1 MNYTIESIAD
11 FCSGQAQIAI
21 PGSNVS
27 NIIIDHRDI
36 HWHGALFVAL
46 KGSRSDGHDFIPELI
61 ERGGRNFLITDAAIG
76 KAHKGEANFIVVKD
90 AVMALQEISKE
101 HRDNYKIPIVGV
113 AGSNGKTIVKEWIN
127 SLLEASH
134 QVCRSPKSYNSQIG
148 VALSLMQLGSKHT
161 LGVFEAGI
169 SKPGEMALLQQMIAP
184 SIGIFTNLGDA
195 HAAHFDSYEQKLM
208 EKLKLFAHS
217 NQVIVNR
224 DQFWF
229 AEYNGDIKD
238 KFFTWSRESTEA
250 DVCVNG
256 VKVRS
261 GSTIIDLNHD
271 NRQYQI
277 QIPFEDRAS
286 IENAIH
292 CFCLCLIL
300 DCVNQQAL
308 KRFSFLAPVAMR
320 MEMKQGVEN
329 SILIDDSYNSDLG
342 SLQAALDQLA
352 SQKAEARV
360 VILTDMYQN
369 SPGDYLYHE
378 LASILNESRVDEL
391 ICIGPDLE
399 KYRSL
404 FTLPI
409 VQNFENADQY
419 WEQLDTTQLRNKAIL
434 VKGARAFRLEKLVQR
449 LQAQQ
454 HETTL
459 QVDLH
464 KLGQN
469 LKYFRSQIESK
480 TKIMVM
486 VKAFSYGS
494 GGFEV
499 ANYLQNQKVDY
510 LAVAYADE
518 GVSLRKRGVRLPIMV
533 MSPAKTSYDAV
544 IRHQLEPEIYSLR
557 SLKEFIESAASLRHL
572 FHELNIHLK
581 IDSGMHRLG
590 FESRDV
596 PELLELLNQAPFI
609 RVASV
614 FTHLSAVDS
623 EYQDEFTKQQIERYQ
638 SVAAAIQLG
647 VNYQVM
653 NHVLN
658 STGVLRF
665 PQYHF
670 DMVRIGIGLYGFA
683 GTDSSKFL
691 QALGAFKSYIIQI
704 RTVAPNESVGYS
716 RAGVSDKERRIAT
729 IAVGYADGLDRRLG
743 HGEWSLKWQGQACPI
758 VGNVCMD
765 MCMIDVTHCE
775 AKEGDEI
782 MIFEGADDVSA
793 MAKKLG
799 TIPYE
804 ILTKVSQRVSRVYL
818 QE

>member
-11 FCSGQAQIAI
+11 FCSVQAQIAI

-61 ERGGRNFLITDAAIG
+61 ERGSRNFLITDAAIG
-76 KAHKGEANFIVVKD
+76 KAHEGEANFIVVKD
-90 AVMALQEISKE
+90 AVMALQEIAKE
-101 HRDNYKIPIVGV
+101 HRDNYKIPIVGA

-134 QVCRSPKSYNSQIG
+134 QICRSPKSYNSQIG

-195 HAAHFDSYEQKLM
+195 HAAHFNSYKEKLG

-238 KFFTWSRESTEA
+238 KFFTWSRESKEA
-250 DVCVNG
+250 DVYVNG

-292 CFCLCLIL
+292 CFCICLL
-300 DCVNQQAL
+300 LGCANQKVL
-308 KRFSFLAPVAMR
+308 KRFRFLAPVAMR

-342 SLQAALDQLA
+342 SLQAALDQLG

-369 SPGDYLYHE
+369 SPGDHLYHE

-391 ICIGPDLE
+391 ICIGPDLA
-399 KYRSL
+399 KYHSL
-404 FTLPI
+404 FTTKSI
-409 VQNFENADQY
+409 QNFENADQY

-434 VKGARAFRLEKLVQR
+434 VKGARAFRLEKLAQR

-469 LKYFRSQIESK
+469 LKYFRTQINPK

-518 GVSLRKRGVRLPIMV
+518 GVALRKRGIRLPIMV
-533 MSPAKTSYDAV
+533 LSPAKTSYDSV
-544 IRHQLEPEIYSLR
+544 IRFQLEPEIYSLR
-557 SLKEFIESAASLRHL
+557 SLMEFWASFHRRFSIETTKSSWNAS
-572 FHELNIHLK
+572 F
-581 IDSGMHRLG
+581 
-590 FESRDV
+590 
-596 PELLELLNQAPFI
+596 
-609 RVASV
+609 
-614 FTHLSAVDS
+614 
-623 EYQDEFTKQQIERYQ
+623 
-638 SVAAAIQLG
+638 
-647 VNYQVM
+647 
-653 NHVLN
+653 
-658 STGVLRF
+658 
-665 PQYHF
+665 
-670 DMVRIGIGLYGFA
+670 GI
-683 GTDSSKFL
+683 
-691 QALGAFKSYIIQI
+691 
-704 RTVAPNESVGYS
+704 
-716 RAGVSDKERRIAT
+716 
-729 IAVGYADGLDRRLG
+729 
-743 HGEWSLKWQGQACPI
+743 
-758 VGNVCMD
+758 
-765 MCMIDVTHCE
+765 
-775 AKEGDEI
+775 
-782 MIFEGADDVSA
+782 
-793 MAKKLG
+793 
-799 TIPYE
+799 
-804 ILTKVSQRVSRVYL
+804 
-818 QE
+818 

>member
-11 FCSGQAQIAI
+11 FCSVQAQIAI

-61 ERGGRNFLITDAAIG
+61 ERGSRNFLITDAAIG
-76 KAHKGEANFIVVKD
+76 KAHEGEANFIVVKD
-90 AVMALQEISKE
+90 AVMALQEIAKE
-101 HRDNYKIPIVGV
+101 HRDNYKIPIVGA

-134 QVCRSPKSYNSQIG
+134 QICRSPKSYNSQIG

-195 HAAHFDSYEQKLM
+195 HAAHFNSYKEKLG

-238 KFFTWSRESTEA
+238 KFFTWSRELKES

-261 GSTIIDLNHD
+261 GSTIIDLNHE

-292 CFCLCLIL
+292 CFCICLL
-300 DCVNQQAL
+300 LGCANQQAL

-342 SLQAALDQLA
+342 SLQAALDQLG

-369 SPGDYLYHE
+369 SPGDHLYHE

-391 ICIGPDLE
+391 ICIGPDLA
-399 KYRSL
+399 KYHSL
-404 FTLPI
+404 FTTKSI
-409 VQNFENADQY
+409 QNFENADQY

-434 VKGARAFRLEKLVQR
+434 VKGARAFRLEKLAQR

-469 LKYFRSQIESK
+469 LKYFRTQINPK

-518 GVSLRKRGVRLPIMV
+518 GVALRKRGIRLPIMV
-533 MSPAKTSYDAV
+533 LSPAKTSYDSV
-544 IRHQLEPEIYSLR
+544 IRFQLEPEIYSLR
-557 SLKEFIESAASLRHL
+557 SLMEFIDSAALLRHL
-572 FHELNIHLK
+572 FHELNIHVK

-590 FESRDV
+590 FERTDVRD
-596 PELLELLNQAPFI
+596 LLKLLSEAPFI

-614 FTHLSAVDS
+614 FTHLSAADS
-623 EYQDEFTKQQIERYQ
+623 EEEDDFTTMQIERYQ
-638 SVAAAIQLG
+638 SVAAAIESGLD
-647 VNYQVM
+647 YHVM

-658 STGVLRF
+658 STGILRF

-704 RTVAPNESVGYS
+704 RTVAPQESVGYS
-716 RAGVSDKERRIAT
+716 RAGASDKERRIAT

-765 MCMIDVTHCE
+765 MCMIDVTDCE